1 MDIVNF
7 IKILL
12 RRKLILFIL
21 PVIAIIIT
29 YFLVKNLPDVYKSTA
44 QLATGITD
52 ESQLSI
58 TAEGQALQQFDIQNK
73 FGNLIELMKSK
84 KVIDLVG
91 FKLLKNDL
99 STSKPFREPSKL
111 MLTLNQEA
119 KTNVLKILDYK
130 IDSMQSLT
138 NAIADE
144 RGIIELLESMK
155 YDYNSLLTKMKVE
168 REGSSDFIKVE
179 FESENADLSAFV
191 VNTEILE
198 FIRYFKKLTA
208 IKSDVALNYFAD
220 LAEQKKQELDAKIDD
235 LKRYKMANGVI
246 NLYEQ
251 TKALVD
257 QKSELELAREQQN
270 KNIPALKEAI
280 DLIDNKF
287 TGKEKL
293 YFEADARPYNER
305 IVSLKDRIKVLTDE
319 YITKGLDDK
328 DIENQLIETKKQL
341 EAEITIA
348 SDKFLMDPNAPKDE
362 LVVKRIEYELDLEI
376 SRYAVQS
383 MDKELGRLNQLV
395 MSFAPKEAEISAYE
409 REITVAQ
416 DVYLM
421 ILNKYNLARFD
432 NMNLVETMKQTE
444 FGEPA
449 NKPEASKKMLTVILA
464 GVVSLLMSVVLIFV
478 LEYIDQTLKSP
489 KQFTKITN
497 LELLGNLNRVKK
509 SQINLKDIF
518 SESQLD
524 PESELFRQL
533 LRSMRYSLSEKLNGK
548 KFLLTT
554 STEDNTGKTLVISCL
569 AYSFA
574 LIGKKVLIIDTN
586 FSHNSLT
593 INFGASPSLEDFLED
608 LVSVDN
614 AISKTSMNNIDV
626 VGCRG
631 GSYSPDELGGLQNFK
646 NKIVNLTHGYDL
658 VMMEG
663 AALNKHSDAKEL
675 SNISDLIIAVFSANS
690 IVEDSDKYSI
700 DALISFGDKFAG
712 AVLNNLS
719 TEYLEEVYGDI
730 AKKRSW
736 FRKYTKK
743 IVKRNLSQKKLKDTQ
758 VS

>member
-12 RRKLILFIL
+12 RRKLILIIL
-21 PVIAIIIT
+21 PIIAVIIT

-52 ESQLSI
+52 ETQLSI

-84 KVIDLVG
+84 KVVDLVG
-91 FKLLKNDL
+91 YKLLKNDIAN
-99 STSKPFREPSKL
+99 SKPFREPSKL
-111 MLTLNQEA
+111 MLSMNQEA
-119 KTNVLKILDYK
+119 KSNVLKILDYK

-138 NAIADE
+138 NAINDE

-155 YDYNSLLTKMKVE
+155 YDYNSLLSKMKVE

-179 FESENADLSAFV
+179 FESENPDLSAFV
-191 VNTEILE
+191 VNTEINE

-220 LAEQKKQELDAKIDD
+220 LAEQKKKELDEKIDD

-257 QKSELELAREQQN
+257 QKAELELAREQQN
-270 KNIPALKEAI
+270 KNIPALVEAI
-280 DLIDNKF
+280 DLIDGKF
-287 TGKEKL
+287 TSKEKM

-305 IVSLKDRIKVLTDE
+305 IAELKDRIKTLTDE
-319 YITKGLDDK
+319 YITKGLSDDIIK
-328 DIENQLIETKKQL
+328 NQIDETKKQL
-341 EAEITIA
+341 ESEIVLA
-348 SDKFLMDPNAPKDE
+348 SDKLLLDPNATRDE
-362 LVVKRIEYELDLEI
+362 LVTKRIEYELDLEI

-383 MDKELGRLNQLV
+383 MDKELNRLNQLV

-409 REITVAQ
+409 REITVAS

-432 NMNLVETMKQTE
+432 NMNLAETMKQTE

-464 GVVSLLMSVVLIFV
+464 GVVSFLMSVVLIFV

-489 KQFTKITN
+489 KHFTKITN
-497 LELLGNLNRVKK
+497 LDLIGNLNRVNKN
-509 SQINLKDIF
+509 QINLKEIF
-518 SESQLD
+518 SDNQLD

-533 LRSMRYSLSEKLNGK
+533 LRSLRYSLSEKLKDK

-554 STEDNTGKTLVISCL
+554 STEDGTGKTLVISCL

-574 LIGKKVLIIDTN
+574 LIGKKILIVDTN
-586 FSHNSLT
+586 FAHNSLT
-593 INFGASPSLEDFLED
+593 INFGASPALEDFLED
-608 LVSVDN
+608 LISVDN
-614 AISKTSMNNIDV
+614 AISKTSMTNIDI

-646 NKIVNLTHGYDL
+646 NKILNLTNGYDL
-658 VMMEG
+658 VLMEG

-690 IVEDSDKYSI
+690 IIEDSDKYSI
-700 DALISFGDKFAG
+700 ETLKSFEDKFAG

-719 TEYLEEVYGDI
+719 SEYLEEVYGDL

-736 FRKYTKK
+736 FRRYTKK
-743 IVKRNLSQKKLKDTQ
+743 IVKRNLTQKKLKDTQ